1 MYLNNKKISMRKKKR
16 LFSGSFF
23 YFSCGAFIG
32 ILVSIVFITSA
43 VYLNP
48 NGININLNKEKIF
61 NVISY
66 EVDRQTQEE
75 FPVFLQEVRS
85 EVPFLVEKY
94 LQEDFISIGDLEI
107 GGYTVE
113 LPDQFI
119 GELEKGLRN
128 DVAYYVYELLDT
140 LEEEEFVDEL
150 SHSITGD
157 LLNSLFFDLNGRKVS
172 IPLTEYYSIPLRVW
186 LE

>member
-1 MYLNNKKISMRKKKR
+1 M
-16 LFSGSFF
+16 
-23 YFSCGAFIG
+23 
-32 ILVSIVFITSA
+32 
-43 VYLNP
+43 NP